1 MAFEF
6 LREELTEARY
16 IRRPNEVTGASGFDL
31 SEDFYEHL
39 LALQQMRYENP
50 AWAQKYAKD
59 TLRYMN
65 FSQVR
70 TGATDLH
77 NLAAILSNPSKF
89 NDKVTDL
96 DNISFD
102 EFKFKRYLRDIIGGK
117 EHRAQDRQMFLAMQK
132 NLGIRNSFLRN
143 ARRVI
148 GDYNLSTDSERKQVS
163 SRLVNVFRR
172 DGQFRSDMFKSYA
185 TTVSNKGLLI
195 EPEQQQA
202 IQGGGKIPGWVKG
215 AAVIAGAYALGRKYF

>member
-39 LALQQMRYENP
+39 LALQQMRYESP

-77 NLAAILSNPSKF
+77 NLAAILGNPSKF
-89 NDKVTDL
+89 KDKVTDL
-96 DNISFD
+96 DNISFEVSLRRTRLASAPVLCKSINRHESRPSGRFVRPRIY
-102 EFKFKRYLRDIIGGK
+102 EFL
-117 EHRAQDRQMFLAMQK
+117 
-132 NLGIRNSFLRN
+132 NS
-143 ARRVI
+143 
-148 GDYNLSTDSERKQVS
+148 YPSDSGESYPPAAITAVS
-163 SRLVNVFRR
+163 MTFTP
-172 DGQFRSDMFKSYA
+172 SYE
-185 TTVSNKGLLI
+185 V
-195 EPEQQQA
+195 
-202 IQGGGKIPGWVKG
+202 
-215 AAVIAGAYALGRKYF
+215 

>member
-16 IRRPNEVTGASGFDL
+16 IRRPSEVTGSSGFDL

-77 NLAAILSNPSKF
+77 NLAAILGNPDKF
-89 NDKVTDL
+89 KDKVTDL

-172 DGQFRSDMFKSYA
+172 DGQFRSDMFKPYA
-185 TTVSNKGLLI
+185 VTVKNNNLLV
-195 EPEQQQA
+195 EPEEQQV